1 MISGST
7 LIQRFEQFASP
18 QLAEKWDHVGLQVG
32 NPDRPIKKL
41 MTTLDTRPE
50 TVQEAIDQGVDFIFA
65 HHPVMFHPAKD
76 LDTRNPQN
84 AMYAQL
90 LAHHITVYAAHTNLD
105 TANGGMNDWLARNRV
120 VTSRNQWLAVT
131 EVYLRRQPVIHATIS
146 RIKVG
151 MGSRNGDMMG

>member
-1 MISGST
+1 MMISGTT
-7 LIQRFEQFASP
+7 LIQHFERFASP

-32 NPDRPIKKL
+32 DPDRPIKKL

-65 HHPVMFHPAKD
+65 HHPAMFHPAKD

-90 LAHHITVYAAHTNLD
+90 LAQLPAILSVAVLLVSPVSGSYRYAMPMIFLLPFLIGLRLLPGPSAP
-105 TANGGMNDWLARNRV
+105 TAAGEAAGEGG
-120 VTSRNQWLAVT
+120 
-131 EVYLRRQPVIHATIS
+131 
-146 RIKVG
+146 
-151 MGSRNGDMMG
+151 GSPKN